1 MKLTVIGAGN
11 MGGAIVE
18 GAIRKNIVKPEDITV
33 ADVSPVFSEK
43 LASKGIPINY
53 VPDNAQAVKDSDL
66 IIVAVKPWL
75 VEKVMQE
82 ISAKLHRQ
90 TQAVVSIAAG
100 VSFAQLNQYLSANE
114 LGQIGLYRVIPNT
127 AIALG
132 KSVTFVAKYQTS
144 AVHDE
149 QVHALF
155 GALGKVFDIAESEMA
170 ACTALASSGIAYAL
184 RYIDASA
191 RGGEQLGLEKST
203 ALQIV
208 IKTVE
213 GALALLE
220 TNGEYPQK
228 EIDKVTTPGGITLKG
243 LEKMESLG
251 FSQAVIEGL
260 SATK

>member
-1 MKLTVIGAGN
+1 MKITVIGAGN

-18 GAIRKNIVKPEDITV
+18 GAIKKLIVQPEDITV
-33 ADVSPVFSEK
+33 ASPTPKLPEK
-43 LASKGIPINY
+43 LASENIHIKY
-53 VPDNAQAVKDSDL
+53 VSDNAQSVKDADL

-75 VEKVMQE
+75 IEKVMQE
-82 ISAKLHRQ
+82 ISARLHRE
-90 TQAVVSIAAG
+90 TQAIASIAAG
-100 VSFAQLNQYLSANE
+100 ISFAQLRQYLSVND
-114 LGQIGLYRVIPNT
+114 LGQIGLYRIIPNT

-132 KSVTFVAKYQTS
+132 KSVTFVAKHHTS
-144 AVHDE
+144 VLHDE
-149 QVHALF
+149 QIHTLF
-155 GALGKVFDIAESEMA
+155 SALGKVFDIEENQMA

-184 RYIDASA
+184 RYIDAA
-191 RGGEQLGLEKST
+191 MRGGEQLGLDKNT
-203 ALQIV
+203 ALQMV

-220 TNGEYPQK
+220 ANGEYPQK
-228 EIDKVTTPGGITLKG
+228 EIDKVTTRGGITLKG